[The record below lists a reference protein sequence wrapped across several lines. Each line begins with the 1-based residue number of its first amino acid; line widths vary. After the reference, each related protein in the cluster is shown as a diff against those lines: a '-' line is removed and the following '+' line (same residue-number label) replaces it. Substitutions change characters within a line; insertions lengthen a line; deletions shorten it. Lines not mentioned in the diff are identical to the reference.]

1 LKKLN
6 SHTIKG
12 ILLGY
17 NNETKR
23 YILMS
28 KSNKRTIISKDVV
41 FIKLIQG
48 QECLLMKQGNLFC
61 FVCYVEISQTT
72 TFHVALLIS

>member
-1 LKKLN
+1 
-6 SHTIKG
+6 
-12 ILLGY
+12 
-17 NNETKR
+17 
-23 YILMS
+23 MS

-72 TFHVALLIS
+72 TFHVATFNILGKLLMSRGASTWFEIV